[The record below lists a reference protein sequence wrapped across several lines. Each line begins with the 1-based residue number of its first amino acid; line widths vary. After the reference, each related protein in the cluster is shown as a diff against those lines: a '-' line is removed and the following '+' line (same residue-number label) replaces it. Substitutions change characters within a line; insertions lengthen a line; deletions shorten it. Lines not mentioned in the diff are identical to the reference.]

1 MKCPVCN
8 SELPSGAAFCNAC
21 GSIVTETL
29 ATEEVTASAPQ
40 QTVQQPEPQQP
51 APQQPAPQQPAP
63 QQPAPQQPAPQQPA
77 VNSSP
82 GGVSCPR
89 CGTPLFPGA
98 KQCHR
103 CGKKLKSKAHV
114 VAIVILSLLVVALA
128 AALVWGYFEYV
139 NSDSDKEAEKIITEM
154 VDLVNEKDGEI
165 SVLNS
170 KIESLETD
178 NDNLQSLNNSLS
190 NDNFALQ
197 GRISTLE
204 DDYARLSLKYDE
216 AYEKNVF
223 YDTYIVFY
231 LEDGTNLFHRYDC
244 YYMENVG
251 NRFYAYNK
259 NAALGQ
265 GYYPCYYCCSDIYY

>member
-8 SELPSGAAFCNAC
+8 SELPSGATFCNAC
-21 GSIVTETL
+21 GSMVVETSANEE
-29 ATEEVTASAPQ
+29 ATAHAPQ
-40 QTVQQPEPQQP
+40 QPVPQQPAPQQPEPQQP
-51 APQQPAPQQPAP
+51 APQPTNNKPY
-63 QQPAPQQPAPQQPA
+63 
-77 VNSSP
+77 SLT
-82 GGVSCPR
+82 CPR
-89 CGTPLFPGA
+89 CGEPLLHNS
-98 KQCHR
+98 KRCHR
-103 CGKKLKSKAHV
+103 CGKKLKSGAPT

-139 NSDSDKEAEKIITEM
+139 NSDCDKEAEKIITEM

-178 NDNLQSLNNSLS
+178 KDNLQSLNNSLS

-204 DDYARLSLKYDE
+204 DDYARLSLQYDE

-244 YYMENVG
+244 FYMENVG